1 MSVKDTLDKIVERH
15 PDVIG
20 AMVLADSQVH
30 HNLEAPYDVISVDM
44 VLETLTEVFENTM
57 MLEDE
62 GYDFTEVMIDF
73 ANHSLIVRT
82 IEDGV
87 LAVLA
92 PRLQRGQL
100 IKLHVGLGIFA
111 KAVQKALSEEPK
123 VTEPEA
129 VEEVAAVAE
138 EPAPEPIVEERFTN
152 GKAPQADIEENVDA
166 TDPLILGIPKRNK
179 RGGLRR
185 TRNML
190 AGRFGTGGE
199 DAVSEPQAKEP
210 NGEMTNEDGV
220 PLNADGTP
228 KTKKMYRGQ
237 VYYE

>member
-20 AMVLADSQVH
+20 AMVLADGQVY
-30 HNLEAPYDVISVDM
+30 HNLETPYDVISVDM

-62 GYDFTEVMIDF
+62 GHDFTEVMIDF

-100 IKLHVGLGIFA
+100 VKLHVGLGIFA
-111 KAVQKALSEEPK
+111 KAVQKAISEEPE
-123 VTEPEA
+123 VSEPEI
-129 VEEVAAVAE
+129 VEEAAAVAE
-138 EPAPEPIVEERFTN
+138 EPVAEPIVEDRVTSAV
-152 GKAPQADIEENVDA
+152 APRNNIENVDA
-166 TDPLILGIPKRNK
+166 ADPLILGIPKRSK

-185 TRNML
+185 TRDML

-199 DAVSEPQAKEP
+199 DAVSEPQPKEP
-210 NGEMTNEDGV
+210 SGDITNEDGV